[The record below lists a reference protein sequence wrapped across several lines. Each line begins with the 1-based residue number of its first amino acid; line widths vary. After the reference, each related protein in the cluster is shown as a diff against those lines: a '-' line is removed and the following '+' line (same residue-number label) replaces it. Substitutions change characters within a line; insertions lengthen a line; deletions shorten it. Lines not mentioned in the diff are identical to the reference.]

1 MIKTVANQLHKLEVC
16 IDKLKLQKEQLKTI
30 TMETRTKGY
39 NLSIPVNN
47 FNLSYDDV
55 GEGSIPIIFLHGFPF
70 DKTMWL
76 GQLDYLKLSY
86 RLIACDIRGF
96 GESTDEKTP
105 LSLDLFGDDLIQF
118 MDAMQ
123 IDKAVVCGLSIG
135 GFITLNAHEKSP
147 ERFEALVLCN
157 TQCIADT
164 IETKEKRYVNIE
176 KIKAG
181 GLADFNEGFVK
192 DVFHKD
198 SLRDKKELVEELRNV
213 VFSNTPHIITEG
225 LTAIAERSETC
236 STLNTISVP
245 TLIICG
251 DEDKVTPL
259 ERSEFMNKK
268 IKGSILKV
276 IPQAGHVS
284 NLEQPEEFNKHL
296 SDFLASLSGIGA
308 EELSEKQMK

>member
-1 MIKTVANQLHKLEVC
+1 MKESVANQLAKLA
-16 IDKLKLQKEQLKTI
+16 IPDTILQNKQFKTN

-55 GEGSIPIIFLHGFPF
+55 GEGNVPVIFLHGFPF

-76 GQLDYLKLSY
+76 DQLDYLKLSY

-118 MDAMQ
+118 MDALH
-123 IDKAVVCGLSIG
+123 IDKAIICGLSIG
-135 GFITLNAHEKSP
+135 GFIALNAHNRFP

-164 IETKEKRYVNIE
+164 PEVKEKRYINIE

-181 GLADFNEGFVK
+181 GLAEFNEGFVK
-192 DVFHKD
+192 DVFHKN
-198 SLRDKKELVEELRNV
+198 SLENKKELVEQLKNV
-213 VFSNTPHIITEG
+213 VFSNSQHIIIEG

-236 STLNTISVP
+236 STLSKIAFP

-259 ERSEFMNKK
+259 KQSEFMQAN

-276 IPQAGHVS
+276 IDQAGHVS

-296 SDFLASLSGIGA
+296 NDFLDSLLGIGA
-308 EELSEKQMK
+308 EELNEKTLKH